1 MSSELFTI
9 DRKTLSDFNN
19 ELFVIPAYQRPYS
32 WGYNEITKL
41 LNDLKENQEENIYFI
56 GNVIALSNNGKF
68 DLVDGQQR
76 FTTLWMLSLYLSKSF
91 TDTDLINFCSLNSKP
106 RLNFAIRDKT
116 NEYLHELLIAQKQG
130 HKSFWEVQ
138 NLLPMG
144 DMQNPSLAQNQVIAN
159 NFRIIDQWI
168 NENKIEKSFFEF
180 IKRKLTFEFLIAP
193 KGTDENKLFIQ
204 INTNGAQLQHYDIL
218 KSELINAIE
227 EEERHGYSIKWGN
240 CSEIFDSKGDDEQ
253 NRFPSNT
260 EKLVDI
266 LDSAEEKP
274 FYKQQ
279 NNNVN
284 KKSTDTHQQIIS
296 FSTLLIHTLY
306 IYIKNENDNLKLSLP
321 KFFNTD
327 KLLEVFNE
335 FRDIALNSNT
345 EQRNKYAKD
354 FIDCLV
360 KIKEQLSTSIIFSDL
375 QDNDFALLSSLQ
387 NKQEEKEENDKT
399 IEQLQRML
407 YHSNNDTIHYWLGI
421 YLDQLLGLPQT
432 NSIEILEKIDN
443 IISIK
448 GSTLSIYQSYFE
460 NPEGFLNQS
469 LESDLLDHPFIFKGF
484 NRYWFYKLEYLL
496 WKKDN
501 NNSSKI
507 ISRTS
512 VEHVLPQ
519 SQKTLYTEKGID
531 IDKLGNLIL
540 ITVSENSGFS
550 DKNVIEKNEYRKIL
564 SNPPLKMTKLF
575 ENLEQN
581 NLIKESHDE
590 NDFIKLKEVLKNHEN
605 EMLKLLTDHYTLVK
619 EE

>member
-1 MSSELFTI
+1 MSSKLFTI
-9 DRKTLSDFNN
+9 NRKTLSDFNN

-41 LNDLKENQEENIYFI
+41 LNDLKENQQDKIYFI

-76 FTTLWMLSLYLSKSF
+76 FTTLWMLALYLSKSF
-91 TDTDLINFCSLNSKP
+91 TDTDLINFCCLNRKS
-106 RLNFAIRDKT
+106 RLIFAIRDKT
-116 NEYLHELLIAQKQG
+116 NEYLQQLLIDQKQDN
-130 HKSFWEVQ
+130 KSFWELQ
-138 NLLPMG
+138 NLLPVVG
-144 DMQNPSLAQNQVIAN
+144 VQDASLAQNQIIAN

-168 NENKIEKSFFEF
+168 DENNIEKSFLEF
-180 IKRKLTFEFLIAP
+180 IKTKLTFEFLIAP
-193 KGTDENKLFIQ
+193 QGTDENKLFIQ

-227 EEERHGYSIKWGN
+227 EEERQAYSTKWDN
-240 CSEIFDSKGDDEQ
+240 CSGMFDRKGNHEQ
-253 NRFPSNT
+253 KVSLSIS

-266 LDSAEEKP
+266 LDSDEEKL
-274 FYKQQ
+274 FYKEQ
-279 NNNVN
+279 NNNAN
-284 KKSTDTHQQIIS
+284 KKPTDTYQQIIS
-296 FSTLLIHTLY
+296 FSTLLIHTLL

-321 KFFNTD
+321 TFFNTD

-335 FRDIALNSNT
+335 FRYKVINANT
-345 EQRNKYAKD
+345 EPRNKYAKD

-360 KIKEQLSTSIIFSDL
+360 KIKEQLSNSIIFSDL

-387 NKQEEKEENDKT
+387 NKQEEKEENDKN

-407 YHSNNDTIHYWLGI
+407 YHSNNDTMHYWLGI
-421 YLDQLLGLPQT
+421 YLDQLLSSQVT
-432 NSIEILEKIDN
+432 NSIKILEKIDN

-448 GSTLSIYQSYFE
+448 GNTQATYQSYFK
-460 NPEGFLNQS
+460 NPEDFLSQS
-469 LESDLLDHPFIFKGF
+469 LEPVLFDQPFIFKGF

-519 SQKTLYTEKGID
+519 SQKTLYEEKEID

-550 DKNVIEKNEYRKIL
+550 DKNVMEKNEYRKKL
-564 SNPPLKMTKLF
+564 SNPPLKMIKLF
-575 ENLEQN
+575 DDLEKN
-581 NLIKESHDE
+581 NLIKESHDD
-590 NDFIKLKEVLKNHEN
+590 NDYIKLIEVLKNHED
-605 EMLKLLTDHYTLVK
+605 EMLKLLIDHYI
-619 EE
+619 

>member
-9 DRKTLSDFNN
+9 NRKTLSDFNN

-91 TDTDLINFCSLNSKP
+91 RDTDLINFCSLNGKS
-106 RLNFAIRDKT
+106 RLSFAIRDKT

-130 HKSFWEVQ
+130 HKSFWELQ
-138 NLLPMG
+138 GLLPVG
-144 DMQNPSLAQNQVIAN
+144 DIQDPSLAQNQIIAT

-168 NENKIEKSFFEF
+168 DENKIEESFLEF
-180 IKRKLTFEFLIAP
+180 IKTKLTFEFLIAP

-227 EEERHGYSIKWGN
+227 EEERHGYSIKWDN
-240 CSEIFDSKGDDEQ
+240 CSEMFDREGDDNTQ
-253 NRFPSNT
+253 KKYLSIT
-260 EKLVDI
+260 EKLIDI
-266 LDSAEEKP
+266 LDSDEEKP

-279 NNNVN
+279 NNNTN
-284 KKSTDTHQQIIS
+284 KKFTDAYQQIIS
-296 FSTLLIHTLY
+296 FSTLLVHTLF
-306 IYIKNENDNLKLSLP
+306 IYIKNEKDNLKLSLP

-375 QDNDFALLSSLQ
+375 QDNDFALLSSLK
-387 NKQEEKEENDKT
+387 NKQEDKEENDKT

-421 YLDQLLGLPQT
+421 YLDQLLSLPQT
-432 NSIEILEKIDN
+432 NSIKILEKIDN

-448 GSTLSIYQSYFE
+448 GSTLPTYQSYFE
-460 NPEGFLNQS
+460 NPEDFINQS
-469 LESDLLDHPFIFKGF
+469 LGPDLFDRPFIFKGF

-519 SQKTLYTEKGID
+519 SQKTLYTEKEIN

-550 DKNVIEKNEYRKIL
+550 DKNVMEKNEYRKRL

-575 ENLEQN
+575 EDLEQN

-590 NDFIKLKEVLKNHEN
+590 NDFIKLNEVLKNHED
-605 EMLKLLTDHYTLVK
+605 EMLKLLIDHYI
-619 EE
+619 